1 MDRQIIGFLI
11 ALAIIIPLI
20 VLGRELFCWYC
31 KINESLSVLKEIR
44 DLMAAQQQKPNKS
57 TAQSHGQ
64 TKRAA
69 QTTTSTAMSNE
80 DKELERQALSM
91 RNPDRD

>member
-1 MDRQIIGFLI
+1 MERQLIGLLI

-31 KINESLSVLKEIR
+31 KINELLSVLKEIR
-44 DLMAAQQQKPNKS
+44 DLLAAQQQKSKKP
-57 TAQSHGQ
+57 TEQSHDQ

-69 QTTTSTAMSNE
+69 QTATSTAMSNE
-80 DKELERQALSM
+80 DKELERQALSTP
-91 RNPDRD
+91 NPDRD